1 MTCTHT
7 AVICCTSPEG
17 IITVSAVSNETLQE
31 LLTRRLTEMGRT
43 RRGREH
49 EPLSL
54 LEAYQA
60 TPAPE
65 VTYEA
70 VRRVLHGHSRIG
82 ARTARTLA
90 TMLDVPLQEVEVAAG
105 SRPTR
110 ERFELPERAD
120 RLHDLERE
128 VVVAVVDAILNA
140 RNRGEGAPATVVVDE
155 GDVMVPGESSTPRGS
170 TGRRRRPSPGP

>member
-1 MTCTHT
+1 MS
-7 AVICCTSPEG
+7 V
-17 IITVSAVSNETLQE
+17 VSNETLQE
-31 LLTRRLTEMGRT
+31 LLTRRLTEMGT
-43 RRGREH
+43 ARGRH

-60 TPAPE
+60 ATPAPE
-65 VTYEA
+65 VSYEA

-90 TMLDVPLQEVEVAAG
+90 TMLDVPLQDVEVAAG

-120 RLHDLERE
+120 RLHDLERQ

-140 RNRGEGAPATVVVDE
+140 GNRGERAPAPLVVTD
-155 GDVMVPGESSTPRGS
+155 GEVIVSGEKQSRQRGS
-170 TGRRRRPSPGP
+170 TSRGRRPSPGR